1 MDYNRVQYRTHARK
15 QRRKLWRRDRTDVHQ
30 SLREIYGGNHSVTN
44 PYTDRHSGLNGLG
57 ADPSGGSDTPVIEGG
72 VQTVANF
79 IPIPGVGQAVGA
91 IMAIMNKVFGW
102 GDPTPEHE
110 LLMDVIS
117 LRERIAQQNIA
128 AGVPDDFHIP
138 TGLDVSNPDELDSFA
153 LVIVNDVLKKI
164 PSLTLAGDT
173 SLQIQHD
180 DYSPKLWPAYVHEER
195 ADLYKVLNLLKGQV
209 TGTEGLDITHYNAV
223 QSAASG
229 QTEPSSGDPSQTQ
242 ASSSASFLSSINW
255 QADMPYILAG
265 AGFLLLLTMAG
276 KSGST
281 SNE

>member
-1 MDYNRVQYRTHARK
+1 MDYNREQMIK
-15 QRRKLWRRDRTDVHQ
+15 QMLRRAHLRSETIKLHHSIYGWSDPAYH
-30 SLREIYGGNHSVTN
+30 SSYGGNAYGYGYS
-44 PYTDRHSGLNGLG
+44 LNGLG
-57 ADPSGGSDTPVIEGG
+57 ADPQGGSDTPLIEGG

-91 IMAIMNKVFGW
+91 IMSIMNKVFGW

-164 PSLTLAGDT
+164 PSLTLANDT
-173 SLQIQHD
+173 TLQIQHD

-195 ADLYKVLNLLKGQV
+195 ADLYKVLNLLKSQV
-209 TGTEGLDITHYNAV
+209 TGTLGLDLTHYNAV
-223 QSAASG
+223 QASG
-229 QTEPSSGDPSQTQ
+229 TSSTVQSGEASSETPPSSG
-242 ASSSASFLSSINW
+242 ASFLPSINW
-255 QADMPYILAG
+255 QSDMPYILAG
-265 AGFLLLLTMAG
+265 AGFLLLLTIAG
-276 KSGST
+276 KGN

>member
-1 MDYNRVQYRTHARK
+1 MDYNREQ
-15 QRRKLWRRDRTDVHQ
+15 QRREDHRYGRWQDRHRKRGSEKLRHQ
-30 SLREIYGGNHSVTN
+30 TYGWNETVYN
-44 PYTDRHSGLNGLG
+44 PYKYTRSLDGLG
-57 ADPSGGSDTPVIEGG
+57 SDPSGGSDTPLIEGG

-79 IPIPGVGQAVGA
+79 IPIPGVAQAVGA
-91 IMAIMNKVFGW
+91 IMSIMNKLFGW

-138 TGLDVSNPDELDSFA
+138 SGLDVSNPDELDSFA

-195 ADLYKVLNLLKGQV
+195 ADLYKVLNLLKSQV
-209 TGTEGLDITHYNAV
+209 TGTLGLDLTHYNAV
-223 QSAASG
+223 QASGATSTDQSG
-229 QTEPSSGDPSQTQ
+229 QTSETQ
-242 ASSSASFLSSINW
+242 PAASASLLPSINW

-265 AGFLLLLTMAG
+265 AGFLLLLKMAG
-276 KSGST
+276 KGS